1 MAIKL
6 YDLVAAEEN
15 RAFSPFCWRSRMA
28 LAHKNLE
35 VEIVPWRM
43 TEKEAIAFSNQ
54 GKVPVIVDGN
64 KGEKVVC
71 DSWNIAKYLE
81 ETYPDKPSLF
91 GSAEAQAETM
101 FINSWDGN
109 VLGVLLPIIIYDVF
123 ENLDPKDK
131 AYFRESRE
139 SRLGK
144 SLEEFK
150 DVTEDQINNFRTFL
164 DPLRNTIS
172 QQPFLAGETPNYA
185 DYIVFSTLQFA
196 RTISPKQLLETTDP
210 VYAWREK
217 MLDLFDG
224 LARQNLAF
232 N

>member
-1 MAIKL
+1 MTIKL
-6 YDLVAAEEN
+6 YDLVTAEEN

-35 VEIVPWRM
+35 VEIMPWRL

-54 GKVPVIVDGN
+54 DKVPVIVDGN
-64 KGEKVVC
+64 NGDKVVV
-71 DSWNIAKYLE
+71 DSWNIANYLE
-81 ETYPDKPSLF
+81 ETYPDQPSLF
-91 GSAEAQAETM
+91 GSAEAKAQTM
-101 FINSWDGN
+101 FIDSWNGSL
-109 VLGVLLPIIIYDVF
+109 LGVLVPIIIYDVF

-131 AYFRESRE
+131 PYFRESRE
-139 SRLGK
+139 SVFGK

-164 DPLRNTIS
+164 EPLRNTIS
-172 QQPFLAGETPNYA
+172 QQPFLGGETPNYA
-185 DYIVFSTLQFA
+185 DYLVFSTFQFA
-196 RTISPKQLLETTDP
+196 RSISPKQLLETSDP

-224 LARQNLAF
+224 IGRKSLGF

>member
-6 YDLVAAEEN
+6 YDLVAVEEN
-15 RAFSPFCWRSRMA
+15 RAYSPFCWRSRMA

-35 VEIVPWRM
+35 VEIIPWRL

-54 GKVPVIVDGN
+54 DKVPVIVDGN
-64 KGEKVVC
+64 KGDKVVF
-71 DSWNIAKYLE
+71 DSWNIANYLE

-91 GSAEAQAETM
+91 GSAEAKAQTM
-101 FINSWDGN
+101 FIDSWNGSLLGN
-109 VLGVLLPIIIYDVF
+109 LIPIILYDIF
-123 ENLDPKDK
+123 ENIDPKDK

-139 SRLGK
+139 SRFGK
-144 SLEEFK
+144 SLEEFQ
-150 DVTEDQINNFRTFL
+150 DVTEEPINNFRTFL
-164 DPLRNTIS
+164 EPLRNTIS

-185 DYIVFSTLQFA
+185 DYIVFSTFQFA
-196 RTISPKQLLETTDP
+196 RAMSPKQLLETSDP

-224 LARQNLAF
+224 IARKNLGF

>member
-15 RAFSPFCWRSRMA
+15 RAFSPFCWRIRMA

-35 VEIVPWRM
+35 VEIIPWRL
-43 TEKEAIAFSNQ
+43 TEKEVLAFSNQ
-54 GKVPVIVDGN
+54 DRVPVIVDGN
-64 KGEKVVC
+64 KGDKVVS
-71 DSWNIAKYLE
+71 DSWKIANYLE

-91 GSAEAQAETM
+91 GSAEAKAQTM
-101 FINSWDGN
+101 FIDSWNGSL
-109 VLGVLLPIIIYDVF
+109 LGVLVPIILYDVF
-123 ENLDPKDK
+123 ENIDPKDK

-139 SRLGK
+139 SFFGK
-144 SLEEFK
+144 PLEEFQ
-150 DVTEDQINNFRTFL
+150 DVTEEQINNFRTFL
-164 DPLRNTIS
+164 ESLRNTIS

-185 DYIVFSTLQFA
+185 DYLVFSTFQFA
-196 RTISPKQLLETTDP
+196 RTMSPKQLLETSDP

-217 MLDLFDG
+217 MLELFDG
-224 LARQNLAF
+224 IGRKNLGF